1 MLSKN
6 GDPVNF
12 DEKIQINT
20 VIDVDP
26 ESGMPSKEKNS
37 FLYVQLNKK
46 MENKKIA
53 EVEFDIADFKYGKYN
68 GMRLFF
74 EKCKENN

>member
-1 MLSKN
+1 M
-6 GDPVNF
+6 VNF

-20 VIDVDP
+20 VIDVNPDT
-26 ESGMPSKEKNS
+26 GMPNKEKNS
-37 FLYVQLNKK
+37 YLTVILNKQ

-74 EKCKENN
+74 E

>member
-1 MLSKN
+1 VLSKN

-20 VIDVDP
+20 VIDIEP
-26 ESGMPSKEKNS
+26 ESGMPSKEKKS
-37 FLYVQLNKK
+37 FLYVH
-46 MENKKIA
+46 KKIA

>member
-1 MLSKN
+1 
-6 GDPVNF
+6 
-12 DEKIQINT
+12 
-20 VIDVDP
+20 
-26 ESGMPSKEKNS
+26 
-37 FLYVQLNKK
+37 

-53 EVEFDIADFKYGKYN
+53 EVEFDISDFKYGKYN